1 MIFII
6 GTGKVIALSPPK
18 YLYKGRFLKSA
29 AALETASETPKIAFA
44 PRIDLFSLPSNSNI
58 ILSISF

>member
-18 YLYKGRFLKSA
+18 YLYKGRFLKSR
-29 AALETASETPKIAFA
+29 KWNG
-44 PRIDLFSLPSNSNI
+44 SN
-58 ILSISF
+58 